1 MTFPQWL
8 GQNSKQNKLSR
19 ALGDVQIRMRLK
31 VSGDKSEIRL
41 SYLPSMFP
49 LVVKPL
55 MEQGSSAV
63 DDVIASMDDYYISRE
78 DWDTIVELGLGDQKD
93 DVVLKKIATAT
104 KTALTK
110 KYNSRDHPIPFHK
123 AQDLGRVPKKLAGG
137 PAPDLEEA
145 FDLDDTVDDPD
156 DEKKAVDP
164 DDIKHDRLIQQASG
178 KKAATTKGKGAAKG
192 KR

>member
-1 MTFPQWL
+1 
-8 GQNSKQNKLSR
+8 
-19 ALGDVQIRMRLK
+19 
-31 VSGDKSEIRL
+31 
-41 SYLPSMFP
+41 MFP

-55 MEQGSSAV
+55 MEQGSVRSSRFSAPIQLADGAGDDFQSAV

-104 KTALTK
+104 KTALTR

-145 FDLDDTVDDPD
+145 FDVSPFSYP
-156 DEKKAVDP
+156 ESP
-164 DDIKHDRLIQQASG
+164 F
-178 KKAATTKGKGAAKG
+178 
-192 KR
+192 

>member
-8 GQNSKQNKLSR
+8 GRNSKQSKLSR

-41 SYLPSMFP
+41 SYLPAMFP
-49 LVVKPL
+49 LIVKPL
-55 MEQGSSAV
+55 MEEGSSAV
-63 DDVIASMDDYYISRE
+63 DDVIASMDDYYVSRE
-78 DWDTIVELGLGDQKD
+78 DWDTIVELGLGEQKD

-104 KTALTK
+104 KTALTR

-123 AQDLGRVPKKLAGG
+123 AQDLGRAPKKLAGG

-145 FDLDDTVDDPD
+145 FDLDDAIDDAD
-156 DEKKAVDP
+156 DEKKLGDP
-164 DDIKHDRLIQQASG
+164 DDVKHDRLIQEAG
-178 KKAATTKGKGAAKG
+178 RKKGTAAKGKGAGKG
-192 KR
+192 KK